1 MAKTSNQIGGW
12 AFLIGVILAVI
23 FGVFTSATGTWL
35 WMLVL
40 LGIII
45 GLFNITHKE
54 TNSFLMSAAILIIAS
69 AFGGSALN
77 EIPYLEN
84 IFQML
89 LTLFVP
95 ATIVVAIKNV
105 FGLARN

>member
-1 MAKTSNQIGGW
+1 MAKTSNKIGGW
-12 AFLIGVILAVI
+12 AFLIGVILAVL
-23 FGVFTSATGTWL
+23 FGVFTDATGTWL
-35 WMLVL
+35 WVIVL
-40 LGIII
+40 LGILI
-45 GLFNITHKE
+45 GFFNVTPQE
-54 TNSFLMSAAILIIAS
+54 TGAFLISGAVLIIAS
-69 AFGGSALN
+69 AFGGGALS

-84 IFQML
+84 IFTML